1 MQKNKA
7 PCLYGNIEIR
17 SSLMK
22 QPYYKNLPLYIFFQ
36 LLMIFFAEFLR
47 KCMYFAK
54 TADFMSNEKK
64 IPALSQ
70 V

>member
-1 MQKNKA
+1 
-7 PCLYGNIEIR
+7 
-17 SSLMK
+17 MK